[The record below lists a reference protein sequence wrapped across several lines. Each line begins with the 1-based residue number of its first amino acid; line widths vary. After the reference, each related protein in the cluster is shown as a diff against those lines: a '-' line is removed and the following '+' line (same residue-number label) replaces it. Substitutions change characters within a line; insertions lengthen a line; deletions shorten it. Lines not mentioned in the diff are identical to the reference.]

1 MRDMI
6 TEQTDWDEPLDIKY
20 KEGWVK
26 WCQSLKDL
34 EDLSISRTYLPIS
47 LSSTSEQE
55 VHIFSDA
62 SEKAICA
69 VAYMKATDINGDTHV
84 GFIIG
89 KSKVSPKHGHTIP
102 RLELCA
108 AVIAVELSET
118 VSEHLCFPVEQMKF
132 YTDSKVVLGYIN
144 NRVRRFYVYVENRVN
159 RILRTTLP
167 KQWSYVSTNDNPA
180 DLGTR
185 PVSSHLLDCSDWIR
199 GPECIHTC
207 ELTSDETFQLQ
218 YPEKDSEIRPE
229 DEVHCLKLSV
239 RRHHEYD
246 LGTKRFEKFSHWE
259 NLVHAIMFLK
269 SFAQRLS
276 VQKCSMRSTLGE
288 KPIAQDLRASVERL
302 IIIEIQRE
310 AFSREINCL
319 LNGKELQKDSSI
331 RSLNP
336 FIDNDGIVR
345 VGGRLNNADLSKME
359 KNPVLIPRRH
369 HVATLLI
376 RHYHDK
382 VRHQGRLLTE
392 GAIRNAGFWIV
403 GCRRMINSYLR
414 KCVRCLK
421 LRGKQHFPKMADLPC
436 DRLDPAPP
444 FSFIGIDVFG
454 PWTVL
459 SRKTRGGQA
468 HSKRWAVIFTCL
480 VIRAIHIEV
489 IQEMTSSSFINALRR
504 FISLRG
510 EFKLIRSDC
519 GTNFVGAAKDIGA
532 NIIDIEEPNLKAFLA
547 QKGIS
552 WRFNPPHSSHMGGV
566 WERLIGISRR
576 ILDSL
581 LLDVPHKNLTH
592 EVLSTFMAEVC
603 SIINARPLTGVPSD
617 PESPM
622 PLTPSTLLTLKTNH
636 TVESFCIEEFS
647 PMDLYKS
654 QWRCVQQLAN
664 CFWKRWKNEFL
675 SSLQARRKWQSE
687 SKNVTEGDVVLV
699 RDKTL
704 HRNEWPMAVI
714 SKAIPSEDG
723 RVRKVEVR
731 VGRDKFYLRPVTE
744 VVVLVPKGLE

>member
-6 TEQTDWDEPLDIKY
+6 TEQTDWDKPLDIQY

-34 EDLSISRTYLPIS
+34 EDLSISRTYLPTT

-144 NRVRRFYVYVENRVN
+144 NRVRRFYVYVMNRVN

-167 KQWSYVSTNDNPA
+167 EQWSYVSTNDNPA
-180 DLGTR
+180 DLGTHQ
-185 PVSSHLLDCSDWIR
+185 SHLICWIVVI
-199 GPECIHTC
+199 G
-207 ELTSDETFQLQ
+207 F
-218 YPEKDSEIRPE
+218 
-229 DEVHCLKLSV
+229 EVQ
-239 RRHHEYD
+239 
-246 LGTKRFEKFSHWE
+246 
-259 NLVHAIMFLK
+259 N
-269 SFAQRLS
+269 
-276 VQKCSMRSTLGE
+276 
-288 KPIAQDLRASVERL
+288 DLRASAERL
-302 IIIEIQRE
+302 IIIEIRRE
-310 AFSREINCL
+310 AFSREIDCL

-331 RSLNP
+331 LSLNP

-345 VGGRLNNADLSKME
+345 IGGRFNNADPSKME
-359 KNPVLIPRRH
+359 KNPVLIPRLH

-376 RHYHDK
+376 RHHHDK
-382 VRHQGRLLTE
+382 VRRLLTE

-444 FSFIGIDVFG
+444 FSFIGIDIFG

-468 HSKRWAVIFTCL
+468 HSKRWAVI
-480 VIRAIHIEV
+480 
-489 IQEMTSSSFINALRR
+489 QEMTSSSFINALRR

-510 EFKLIRSDC
+510 EIKLIRSDC

-552 WRFNPPHSSHMGGV
+552 
-566 WERLIGISRR
+566 
-576 ILDSL
+576 
-581 LLDVPHKNLTH
+581 
-592 EVLSTFMAEVC
+592 
-603 SIINARPLTGVPSD
+603 
-617 PESPM
+617 
-622 PLTPSTLLTLKTNH
+622 
-636 TVESFCIEEFS
+636 
-647 PMDLYKS
+647 
-654 QWRCVQQLAN
+654 
-664 CFWKRWKNEFL
+664 
-675 SSLQARRKWQSE
+675 
-687 SKNVTEGDVVLV
+687 
-699 RDKTL
+699 
-704 HRNEWPMAVI
+704 
-714 SKAIPSEDG
+714 
-723 RVRKVEVR
+723 
-731 VGRDKFYLRPVTE
+731 
-744 VVVLVPKGLE
+744 